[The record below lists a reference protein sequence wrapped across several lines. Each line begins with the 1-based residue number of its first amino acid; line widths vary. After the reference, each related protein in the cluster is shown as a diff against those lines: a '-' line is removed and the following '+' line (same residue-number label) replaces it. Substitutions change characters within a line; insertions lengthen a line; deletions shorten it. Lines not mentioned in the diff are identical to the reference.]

1 MPGCVEHKTRQLIAL
16 AQDGDASAL
25 GQLCSAYGERVRRI
39 VRLRLPR
46 ELRPKLDSVDLVQE
60 VLLGALGGLAD
71 FTYLDE
77 GDFVRWLARIAE
89 NQVHD
94 NIDKWLTEKR
104 DVRKERRLGVGSS
117 TSERG
122 GGWAPG
128 LVQTTTPSAILAKQ
142 EELDRLERAI
152 DGLKPE
158 YRDVIVLTR
167 IEELSYQEAAGRLG
181 RGPEAV
187 RKLLCRAMAALA
199 RTYEAM

>member
-1 MPGCVEHKTRQLIAL
+1 
-16 AQDGDASAL
+16 
-25 GQLCSAYGERVRRI
+25 
-39 VRLRLPR
+39 
-46 ELRPKLDSVDLVQE
+46 
-60 VLLGALGGLAD
+60 
-71 FTYLDE
+71 
-77 GDFVRWLARIAE
+77 
-89 NQVHD
+89 VHD